1 MLRPP
6 EEVAGSWLGKNIYMY
21 TPETLVPW
29 EAAEG
34 IEAKAGLQFGF
45 QLRIESVGE
54 CSGYQQRTWW
64 REERGDAGEPTWGQR
79 VYRSR
84 SLNAKT
90 GVKYRGERDEQWHK
104 YIHLLGLFLL
114 GEERGQ
120 LRHAVGVRFFELLDA
135 MGPLGRGLALLVG
148 LCFGAALP
156 LASVCG
162 RL

>member
-1 MLRPP
+1 
-6 EEVAGSWLGKNIYMY
+6 MY

-135 MGPLGRGLALLVG
+135 MGPLGRGLALLARWLHLLDLG
-148 LCFGAALP
+148 LGLV
-156 LASVCG
+156 LSVVVFVIPQCKHFRFEEG
-162 RL
+162 VD